1 MTIGKTSGFG
11 QVSGKAAYQG
21 FNNGKVC
28 VITLTP
34 SDKKGAEALYTI
46 LMPYPGRFHFADVMA
61 GKYRLDAALKD
72 EKKTLAAGSAGVIEV
87 KERQAVEDVSITLTE
102 G

>member
-1 MTIGKTSGFG
+1 MANAKTSGFG

-21 FNNGKVC
+21 FNKGKVC
-28 VITLTP
+28 LITLTP
-34 SDKKGAEALYTI
+34 TETKGAEALYTI
-46 LMPYPGRFHFADVMA
+46 MMPYPGRFHFADVMA

-72 EKKTLAAGSAGVIEV
+72 EKKTLAAGSAGVIDV
-87 KERQAVEDVSITLTE
+87 KERQTVEDVSITLTE